1 MNPLLLVTPFLAF
14 FVTFFL
20 VKRWIP
26 VAFKVGLVGMDMNK
40 PSKTEVAEV
49 GGIGVLAGV
58 LGGLLYY
65 IFLNTFVLDQILYN
79 LSLFA
84 TISTVVIIS
93 FVGLTDDFLGWKKG
107 LKQWQKPLLTL
118 PAALPMM
125 VINAGQSWI
134 SLPIVGD
141 LNLGIL
147 YPLIVIP
154 LGIVGA
160 ANGFNIIAG
169 FNGLEAG
176 MGIIMISAMSIV
188 TYMNGSAWVTMI
200 GLATVGA
207 LIAFMIFN
215 WYPAKIFPGNS
226 FTYMVGALL
235 ACMAILGNAEKLAI
249 VLFIPYFID
258 FILVARKRFKAEAFG
273 KVNEDS
279 SLEMPYAKT
288 YHLTHFMIFLIGR
301 IKQKV
306 YERDVTI
313 SILAIESVIAL
324 FGILLFV

>member
-1 MNPLLLVTPFLAF
+1 MA
-14 FVTFFL
+14 
-20 VKRWIP
+20 I
-26 VAFKVGLVGMDMNK
+26 KVGLVGRDMNK

-65 IFLNTFVLDQILYN
+65 ISLNTFILDQLTYN
-79 LSLFA
+79 LALFA
-84 TISTVVIIS
+84 SISTVVIIS
-93 FVGLTDDFLGWKKG
+93 FVGLIDDFLGWKKG

-176 MGIIMISAMSIV
+176 MGIIMLSAMSLI
-188 TYMNGSAWVTMI
+188 TYLSGATWVTMI
-200 GLATVGA
+200 GLAGVA
-207 LIAFMIFN
+207 SLIAFFIFN
-215 WYPAKIFPGNS
+215 QYPAKIFPGNA
-226 FTYMVGALL
+226 FTYMVGSLI
-235 ACMAILGNAEKLAI
+235 ACMAILGNAERLAI
-249 VLFIPYFID
+249 ILFIPYFFD
-258 FILVARKRFKAEAFG
+258 FILVSRSRFKAEAFG
-273 KVNEDS
+273 KVKPDGT
-279 SLEMPYAKT
+279 LEKPYQKT
-288 YHLTHFMIFLIGR
+288 YHLTHLMIKTISR
-301 IKQKV
+301 IKKV
-306 YERDVTI
+306 KETDVTI
-313 SILAIESVIAL
+313 SILIIEIIFAVI
-324 FGILLFV
+324 GISLYLGGI

>member
-14 FVTFFL
+14 FATFFL

-26 VAFKVGLVGMDMNK
+26 VAIKVGLVGRDMNK
-40 PSKTEVAEV
+40 PNKAEVAEV

-65 IFLNTFVLDQILYN
+65 VSLNTFVLDQLAYN
-79 LSLFA
+79 LMLLA

-134 SLPIVGD
+134 SLPVVGD
-141 LNLGIL
+141 INLGIL
-147 YPLIVIP
+147 YPLIIIP
-154 LGIVGA
+154 FGIVGA

-176 MGIIMISAMSIV
+176 MGIIMLSSMSIV
-188 TYMNGSAWVTMI
+188 TYLNGSAWVTMI
-200 GLATVGA
+200 GLSTMGA
-207 LIAFMIFN
+207 LLAFLIFN

-226 FTYMVGALL
+226 LTYMVGAIL

-249 VLFIPYFID
+249 IIFIPYFLD
-258 FILVARKRFKAEAFG
+258 FFLVARSRFKAEAFAE
-273 KVNEDS
+273 VNEDG
-279 SLEMPYAKT
+279 SLEKPYEKI
-288 YHLTHFMIFLIGR
+288 YHLTHLMIAIVG
-301 IKQKV
+301 KMKGKV
-306 YERDVTI
+306 LERDVTI
-313 SILAIESVIAL
+313 SILLIEVI
-324 FGILLFV
+324 FTTIGILVFI